1 MGADLMSRQYRQAF
15 VDIEDYQLTDD
26 AFDRLQ
32 RIYGKFNRDMFANAE
47 NTKCPLYVSRYA
59 DACGIST
66 RALEHILNQPDA
78 RGLLIL
84 PLWVRLNSYS
94 TSPRRKPFYPPGDR
108 RDIFRTW

>member
-59 DACGIST
+59 DVWD
-66 RALEHILNQPDA
+66 LNP
-78 RGLLIL
+78 GLG
-84 PLWVRLNSYS
+84 
-94 TSPRRKPFYPPGDR
+94 TYPEPA
-108 RDIFRTW
+108 